1 MICSKAARAL
11 DGRPDG
17 PGSGGAGGAQDFAEG
32 KLFSGEGLRGFS
44 LWRALIGGP
53 SERGSDAADRRIPD
67 GDGGPA
73 EDAVDRGCV
82 RLGADGRFLDA
93 DAGAVALLGESAST
107 GEGKPVARLRLMVL
121 KRDVSDSEVTDSFEH
136 DGRSVSV
143 TLTAVPEGVVRAD
156 LCAARKP
163 ADAPQETVLELV
175 VDALEYAPIG
185 ALRISDEGRIVGH
198 NRFLSDW
205 LGPGGSNAMLG
216 FEFLPLVAEHD
227 RDRVRQVIAGADAS
241 GETSRPIDVTVGG
254 GDTERVASM
263 FVRRPRGNPSQRVVY
278 LIDVSEQRSL
288 EVQFAQSQKMQAVGQ
303 LAGGVAHD
311 FNNLLTAMTGYCDL
325 LLQRHRAGD
334 QSFADVMQIKQNAN
348 RAANLVR
355 QLLAFSRQQT
365 LIPRVVDL
373 TEILSDLS
381 HLLRRLIGETVVLE
395 LEHGRDLRPVRV
407 DPGQLEQVI
416 INLVVN
422 ARDAMPGGGR
432 ISMRTG
438 LTETVRPLRQGDEVM
453 PPGEY
458 VLIEVIDTGT
468 GMPPDVQKRIF
479 EPFFTT
485 KDLGQGTGLG
495 LSTAFGIIKQF
506 GGYMFVDSTQGVG
519 TTFSIYLPAWTGA
532 LEATAADGPRRLDTD
547 LSGTGTVLLVE
558 DEDPVRLFAARAL
571 RGKGYTVLEA
581 RSGEAA
587 LELLRGENPQVDLM
601 VTDVMMPGIDGPTL
615 IREVRKDR
623 PSLPVVCIS
632 GYSEDALR
640 QRIADA
646 ESVAFLPK
654 PFSLK
659 QLAQA
664 VKHASLP
671 IDPGS

>member
-1 MICSKAARAL
+1 M
-11 DGRPDG
+11 
-17 PGSGGAGGAQDFAEG
+17 AEA
-32 KLFSGEGLRGFS
+32 KLFSGGGLKGS
-44 LWRALIGGP
+44 AIWRALTGARP
-53 SERGSDAADRRIPD
+53 EPVD
-67 GDGGPA
+67 GTNTA
-73 EDAVDRGCV
+73 ETEVEPGEDTGRV
-82 RLGADGRFLDA
+82 RLAGDGRFLEA
-93 DAGAVALLGESAST
+93 DPAVAAIFGESGAR
-107 GEGKPVARLRLMVL
+107 GEGKAIARLRLMVL
-121 KRDVSDSEVTDSFEH
+121 KREPDAAEIRESFDH
-136 DGRSVSV
+136 DGRSVEV
-143 TLTAVPEGVVRAD
+143 VLRTAGDGTFIAD
-156 LCAARKP
+156 LKSPRQPPVAMR
-163 ADAPQETVLELV
+163 ESMEEV
-175 VDALEYAPIG
+175 VTDALEFAPVG
-185 ALRISDEGRIVGH
+185 AVRIDSDGRIVGH
-198 NRFLSDW
+198 NRFVSDW
-205 LGPGGSNAMLG
+205 LGPGGRNALLG
-216 FEFLPLVAEHD
+216 QEFMPMVAEQD
-227 RDRVRQVIAGADAS
+227 RDKVRQVLADADPD
-241 GETSRPIDVTVGG
+241 GATSKPVDVVL
-254 GDTERVASM
+254 GDSEAERFASM
-263 FVRRPRGNPSQRVVY
+263 FVRRPRTNREQRVIY

-288 EVQFAQSQKMQAVGQ
+288 EAQFAQSQKMQAVGQ

-381 HLLRRLIGETVVLE
+381 HLLRRLIGETISLD

-422 ARDAMPGGGR
+422 ARDAMPSGGR
-432 ISMRTG
+432 VAMRTG

-468 GMPPDVQKRIF
+468 GMPTEVQERIF

-506 GGYMFVDSTQGVG
+506 GGYMFVDSTIGVG
-519 TTFSIYLPAWTGA
+519 TTFSIYLPAWNGEVEVNA
-532 LEATAADGPRRLDTD
+532 VEGQRRIDAD

-587 LELLRGENPQVDLM
+587 LELLETENPPLDLM

-615 IREVRKDR
+615 IREVRKSR
-623 PSLPVVCIS
+623 PALSVVCIS

-664 VKHASLP
+664 VKHASQVP
-671 IDPGS
+671 DGGS

>member
-1 MICSKAARAL
+1 MT
-11 DGRPDG
+11 
-17 PGSGGAGGAQDFAEG
+17 ET
-32 KLFSGEGLRGFS
+32 KLFSGGGLKATA
-44 LWRALIGGP
+44 LWRALTGGSGQAGSGAG
-53 SERGSDAADRRIPD
+53 SEADSCADRTTSGGVD
-67 GDGGPA
+67 GDGRDGA
-73 EDAVDRGCV
+73 ARGRV
-82 RLGADGRFLDA
+82 RLAEDGRFLDA
-93 DAGAVALLGESAST
+93 DDGAAEILGEEAAA
-107 GEGKPVARLRLMVL
+107 GRGKAIGRLRLMVL
-121 KRDVSDSEVTDSFEH
+121 KRDAMSSESGAEIVESFDH
-136 DGRSVSV
+136 GGRRVQA
-143 TLTAVPEGVVRAD
+143 TLTASGDGTVTAD
-156 LCAARKP
+156 LEAEAMP
-163 ADAPQETVLELV
+163 EVSVEPVFELV

-185 ALRISDEGRIVGH
+185 ALRMDRAGRIIGH
-198 NRFLSDW
+198 NLFLSEW
-205 LGPGGSNAMLG
+205 LGPGGRNALLG
-216 FEFLPLVAEHD
+216 SEFLPLVAEQD
-227 RDRVRQVIAGADAS
+227 RDRVRRAIEDADPQ
-241 GETSRPIDVTVGG
+241 GETSKPIDVAVGDG
-254 GDTERVASM
+254 ETERFASM
-263 FVRRPRGNPSQRVVY
+263 YVRRPQDDSTQRMIY

-373 TEILSDLS
+373 TEILSDIS
-381 HLLRRLIGETVVLE
+381 HLLRRLIGETVTLE

-422 ARDAMPGGGR
+422 ARDAMPSGGL

-458 VLIEVIDTGT
+458 VMIEVIDTGT
-468 GMPPDVQKRIF
+468 GMTVDVQKRIF

-506 GGYMFVDSTQGVG
+506 GGYMFVDSTLDVG

-532 LEATAADGPRRLDTD
+532 VEASTDDGQRRLDTD
-547 LSGTGTVLLVE
+547 LSGSGTVLLVE

-587 LELLRGENPQVDLM
+587 LELLRGENPEIDLM
-601 VTDVMMPGIDGPTL
+601 VTDVMMPGIDGPAL

-623 PSLPVVCIS
+623 PTLSIVCIS

-640 QRIADA
+640 QRIADT

-664 VKHASLP
+664 VKIATQRSG
-671 IDPGS
+671 PGS

>member
-1 MICSKAARAL
+1 M
-11 DGRPDG
+11 
-17 PGSGGAGGAQDFAEG
+17 AES
-32 KLFSGEGLRGFS
+32 KLFSGRGFRGS
-44 LWRALIGGP
+44 AIWRALTGAPASGANDP
-53 SERGSDAADRRIPD
+53 PASAEPEPEGDETGS
-67 GDGGPA
+67 
-73 EDAVDRGCV
+73 V
-82 RLGADGRFLDA
+82 RLAADGRFLEA
-93 DAGAVALLGESAST
+93 DAGAVALLGDEAAR
-107 GEGKPVARLRLMVL
+107 GEGKAIARLRLMAL
-121 KRDVSDSEVTDSFEH
+121 KRDAGEAETRESFDH
-136 DGRSVSV
+136 AGRPV
-143 TLTAVPEGVVRAD
+143 AVVLRPAAGDALSAE
-156 LCAARKP
+156 LSAARRP
-163 ADAPQETVLELV
+163 TPPPQSLEEV
-175 VDALEYAPIG
+175 VTDALEFAPMG
-185 ALRISDEGRIVGH
+185 TVRITADGVIVGH
-198 NRFLSDW
+198 NRFFSEW
-205 LGPGGSNAMLG
+205 LGPGGRNAMLG
-216 FEFLPLVAEHD
+216 RTFLPLVAERD
-227 RDRVRQVIAGADAS
+227 RDRVRQVLEDADPDGA
-241 GETSRPIDVTVGG
+241 TSRPADIVL
-254 GDTERVASM
+254 GDGDGERFASM
-263 FVRRPRGNPSQRVVY
+263 FVRRPRGSSTERVIY

-288 EVQFAQSQKMQAVGQ
+288 EAQFAQSQKMQAVGQ

-381 HLLRRLIGETVVLE
+381 HLLRRLIGETITLD

-432 ISMRTG
+432 IAMRTG
-438 LTETVRPLRQGDEVM
+438 ITETVRPLRQGDEVM
-453 PPGEY
+453 PAGEY
-458 VLIEVIDTGT
+458 VMIEVIDDGT
-468 GMPPDVQKRIF
+468 GMPAEVQERIF

-506 GGYMFVDSTQGVG
+506 GGYMFVDSTPDVG
-519 TTFSIYLPAWTGA
+519 TTFSIYLPAWTG
-532 LEATAADGPRRLDTD
+532 EVEVTAADGHRRLDAD
-547 LSGTGTVLLVE
+547 LSGSGTVLLVE

-587 LELLRGENPQVDLM
+587 LELLQAEKPKIDLM

-623 PSLPVVCIS
+623 PAVPVVCIS

-664 VKHASLP
+664 VKHASQP
-671 IDPGS
+671 PDAGS

>member
-1 MICSKAARAL
+1 MAESKMF
-11 DGRPDG
+11 
-17 PGSGGAGGAQDFAEG
+17 SGGVTGSAF
-32 KLFSGEGLRGFS
+32 
-44 LWRALIGGP
+44 WRALTGGRA
-53 SERGSDAADRRIPD
+53 ERTEPGQGPTPEPTPADEETGRVWL
-67 GDGGPA
+67 A
-73 EDAVDRGCV
+73 
-82 RLGADGRFLDA
+82 ADGRFETA
-93 DAGAVALLGESAST
+93 DAGAATILGDAAAR
-107 GEGKPVARLRLMVL
+107 GEGKAIARLRLIAL
-121 KRDVSDSEVTDSFEH
+121 KRDPAEEQTEEQFEH
-136 DGRSVSV
+136 EGRSVRAVLAPSADGGLEVSLSSPRPPEEAPPASV
-143 TLTAVPEGVVRAD
+143 EEIVT
-156 LCAARKP
+156 
-163 ADAPQETVLELV
+163 
-175 VDALEYAPIG
+175 DALEFAPIG
-185 ALRISDEGRIVGH
+185 AVRIKTDGVIVGH
-198 NRFLSDW
+198 NRFVSEW
-205 LGPGGSNAMLG
+205 LGSGGRNALLG
-216 FEFLPLVAEHD
+216 HAFMPLVAEQD
-227 RDRVRQVIAGADAS
+227 RDRVRQALTDADPS
-241 GETSRPIDVTVGG
+241 GETSKPIDVVM
-254 GDTERVASM
+254 GDSETERFASM
-263 FVRRPRGNPSQRVVY
+263 YVRRPGTNSSQRVIY
-278 LIDVSEQRSL
+278 LIDVSDQRSL
-288 EVQFAQSQKMQAVGQ
+288 EAQFAQSQKMQAVGQ

-365 LIPRVVDL
+365 LIPRVIDL

-381 HLLRRLIGETVVLE
+381 HLLRRLIGETITLD

-422 ARDAMPGGGR
+422 ARDAMPAGGR
-432 ISMRTG
+432 IAMRTG

-453 PPGEY
+453 PPGEF

-468 GMPPDVQKRIF
+468 GMPPDVRKRIF

-485 KDLGQGTGLG
+485 KDLGHGTGLG

-506 GGYMFVDSTQGVG
+506 GGYLFVDSTEGVG
-519 TTFSIYLPAWTGA
+519 TTFSIYLPAWNGTVEVSAG
-532 LEATAADGPRRLDTD
+532 DGQRRLDTD
-547 LSGTGTVLLVE
+547 LSGSGTVLLVE

-587 LELLRGENPQVDLM
+587 LELLDAEGPEINLM

-615 IREVRKDR
+615 IREVRKTR
-623 PSLPVVCIS
+623 PNLSVVCIS

-646 ESVAFLPK
+646 DSVAFLPK

-664 VKHASLP
+664 VKLASKP
-671 IDPGS
+671 TDGGS

>member
-1 MICSKAARAL
+1 MTGSAIWRAL
-11 DGRPDG
+11 TGGAATRDSGD
-17 PGSGGAGGAQDFAEG
+17 GGAGGEEVA
-32 KLFSGEGLRGFS
+32 GE
-44 LWRALIGGP
+44 
-53 SERGSDAADRRIPD
+53 
-67 GDGGPA
+67 
-73 EDAVDRGCV
+73 AVERGCV
-82 RLGADGRFLDA
+82 RLGTDGRFLDA
-93 DAGAVALLGESAST
+93 DAGAAAILGDGAAA
-107 GEGKPVARLRLMVL
+107 GEGKAVARLRLMVL
-121 KRDVSDSEVTDSFEH
+121 KRDPADSETTDTFDHE
-136 DGRSVSV
+136 GRAVSVSLV
-143 TLTAVPEGVVRAD
+143 ALADGVLRAD
-156 LCAARKP
+156 LSAPRKP
-163 ADAPQETVLELV
+163 PPVAQETVLELV
-175 VDALEYAPIG
+175 IDALEYAPIG
-185 ALRISDEGRIVGH
+185 ALRMDDQGRIVGH

-205 LGPGGSNAMLG
+205 LGPGGRNAMLG
-216 FEFLPLVAEHD
+216 LEFLPLVAEHE
-227 RDRVRQVIAGADAS
+227 RDRVRQVIADADLS
-241 GETSRPIDVTVGG
+241 GERTIPIDVNVGS
-254 GDTERVASM
+254 GDHERVASM
-263 FVRRPRGNPSQRVVY
+263 FVRRPRGNPTQRVIY

-288 EVQFAQSQKMQAVGQ
+288 EMQFAQSQKMQAVGQ

-381 HLLRRLIGETVVLE
+381 HLLRRLIGETVALE

-432 ISMRTG
+432 IAMRTG

-458 VLIEVIDTGT
+458 VMIEVIDTGT
-468 GMPPDVQKRIF
+468 GMPPEVQKRIF

-506 GGYMFVDSTQGVG
+506 GGYMFVDSTLGVG

-532 LEATAADGPRRLDTD
+532 METSAADGPRRLDTD

-587 LELLRGENPQVDLM
+587 LDLLNGENPQVDLM

-664 VKHASLP
+664 VKYASQP
-671 IDPGS
+671 VDPGS

>member
-1 MICSKAARAL
+1 MVTDHLKGERGGWFG
-11 DGRPDG
+11 GRSLRG
-17 PGSGGAGGAQDFAEG
+17 MLSRLAGAGAGGPAKEAP
-32 KLFSGEGLRGFS
+32 
-44 LWRALIGGP
+44 P
-53 SERGSDAADRRIPD
+53 SETAASETAAGSDRAASGASGTVLDTGHIRLD
-67 GDGGPA
+67 GNGQFR
-73 EDAVDRGCV
+73 E
-82 RLGADGRFLDA
+82 A
-93 DAGAVALLGESAST
+93 DAGAVAILGEAAST
-107 GEGKPVARLRLMVL
+107 GAGKAIARLRLMVL
-121 KRDVSDSEVTDSFEH
+121 KREPGAGDDTATLDHNGRRVDVVLRAGDDGTFEAVLSAAPVVAHATLPVEEIVT
-136 DGRSVSV
+136 
-143 TLTAVPEGVVRAD
+143 
-156 LCAARKP
+156 
-163 ADAPQETVLELV
+163 
-175 VDALEYAPIG
+175 DALEFAPIG
-185 ALRISDEGRIVGH
+185 AARLNADLRIVGH
-198 NRFLSDW
+198 NRFLSQW
-205 LGPGGSNAMLG
+205 LGSGERNAMLG
-216 FEFLPLVAEHD
+216 LEFLPLIAERD
-227 RDRVRQVIAGADAS
+227 RDRFCQVLEDAS
-241 GETSRPIDVTVGG
+241 PDGETSRPMDIVLGAAES
-254 GDTERVASM
+254 ERFASL
-263 FVRRPRGNPSQRVVY
+263 FVRRPRGNPNERVIY

-288 EVQFAQSQKMQAVGQ
+288 EAQFAQSQKMQAVGQ

-381 HLLRRLIGETVVLE
+381 HLLRRLIGETVTLD
-395 LEHGRDLRPVRV
+395 LEHGRDLKPVKV

-422 ARDAMPGGGR
+422 ARDAMAGGGR
-432 ISMRTG
+432 IAMRTG
-438 LTETVRPLRQGDEVM
+438 VTQTVRPLRQGDEVM
-453 PPGEY
+453 PPGDY
-458 VLIEVIDTGT
+458 VMIEVIDSGC
-468 GMPPDVQKRIF
+468 GMRPEVQARIF

-485 KDLGQGTGLG
+485 KDVGQGTGLG

-506 GGYMFVDSTQGVG
+506 GGYMFVDSTVSVG

-532 LEATAADGPRRLDTD
+532 LEPAVVDGQRRIDTD
-547 LSGTGTVLLVE
+547 LSGSGTVLLVE

-587 LELLRGENPQVDLM
+587 LELIENPSVIVDLM

-646 ESVAFLPK
+646 DSVAFLPK

-664 VKHASLP
+664 VKQASHP
-671 IDPGS
+671 TDPKS

>member
-1 MICSKAARAL
+1 MADA
-11 DGRPDG
+11 
-17 PGSGGAGGAQDFAEG
+17 
-32 KLFSGEGLRGFS
+32 KLFSGGGMKGTAI
-44 LWRALIGGP
+44 WRALAGVWTPQGH
-53 SERGSDAADRRIPD
+53 AADASAAASGVAPQA
-67 GDGGPA
+67 P
-73 EDAVDRGCV
+73 DRGQV
-82 RLGADGRFLDA
+82 RLGADGRFLEA
-93 DAGAVALLGESAST
+93 DAGVAEILGEAGAR
-107 GEGKPVARLRLMVL
+107 GEGKSIARLRLAVL
-121 KRDVSDSEVTDSFEH
+121 KRDPSEAEFHEAIDHEGRQIDVMLRVAE
-136 DGRSVSV
+136 DG
-143 TLTAVPEGVVRAD
+143 TITAD
-156 LCAARKP
+156 LEALARPAASP
-163 ADAPQETVLELV
+163 PESIAEV
-175 VDALEYAPIG
+175 VTDALEFAPIG
-185 ALRISDEGRIVGH
+185 AVRIDAGGKIVGH
-198 NRFLSDW
+198 NRFVSGW
-205 LGPGGSNAMLG
+205 LGPGGRNALLG
-216 FEFLPLVAEHD
+216 HDFMPLVAEQD
-227 RDRVRQVIAGADAS
+227 RDRLRQVLADADPD
-241 GETSRPIDVTVGG
+241 GETSKSVDVVM
-254 GDTERVASM
+254 GDGEAERFASI
-263 FVRRPRGNPSQRVVY
+263 FVRRPQSNRDQRVIY

-288 EVQFAQSQKMQAVGQ
+288 ELQFAQSQKMQAVGQ

-381 HLLRRLIGETVVLE
+381 HLLRRLIGETITLD

-422 ARDAMPGGGR
+422 ARDAMSGGGR
-432 ISMRTG
+432 IAMRTG

-453 PPGEY
+453 PAGEY

-506 GGYMFVDSTQGVG
+506 GGYMFVDSTLDVG
-519 TTFSIYLPAWTGA
+519 TTFSIYLPAWNG
-532 LEATAADGPRRLDTD
+532 EVEVSVGDGLRRLDTD

-587 LELLRGENPQVDLM
+587 LELLKAENPDIDLM
-601 VTDVMMPGIDGPTL
+601 VTDVMMPGMDGPAL

-623 PSLPVVCIS
+623 PTLSVVCIS

-664 VKHASLP
+664 VKHATQP
-671 IDPGS
+671 VDPGS

>member
-1 MICSKAARAL
+1 M
-11 DGRPDG
+11 
-17 PGSGGAGGAQDFAEG
+17 
-32 KLFSGEGLRGFS
+32 
-44 LWRALIGGP
+44 
-53 SERGSDAADRRIPD
+53 
-67 GDGGPA
+67 
-73 EDAVDRGCV
+73 
-82 RLGADGRFLDA
+82 
-93 DAGAVALLGESAST
+93 
-107 GEGKPVARLRLMVL
+107 
-121 KRDVSDSEVTDSFEH
+121 
-136 DGRSVSV
+136 
-143 TLTAVPEGVVRAD
+143 
-156 LCAARKP
+156 
-163 ADAPQETVLELV
+163 
-175 VDALEYAPIG
+175 
-185 ALRISDEGRIVGH
+185 
-198 NRFLSDW
+198 
-205 LGPGGSNAMLG
+205 
-216 FEFLPLVAEHD
+216 
-227 RDRVRQVIAGADAS
+227 
-241 GETSRPIDVTVGG
+241 
-254 GDTERVASM
+254 
-263 FVRRPRGNPSQRVVY
+263 
-278 LIDVSEQRSL
+278 
-288 EVQFAQSQKMQAVGQ
+288 
-303 LAGGVAHD
+303 
-311 FNNLLTAMTGYCDL
+311 
-325 LLQRHRAGD
+325 
-334 QSFADVMQIKQNAN
+334 
-348 RAANLVR
+348 
-355 QLLAFSRQQT
+355 
-365 LIPRVVDL
+365 
-373 TEILSDLS
+373 
-381 HLLRRLIGETVVLE
+381 E

-422 ARDAMPGGGR
+422 ARDAMPTGGR

-506 GGYMFVDSTQGVG
+506 GGYMFVDSTLEVG

-532 LEATAADGPRRLDTD
+532 METSATDGPRRLDTD

-587 LELLRGENPQVDLM
+587 LDLLNGENPQVDLM

-623 PSLPVVCIS
+623 PHLPVVCIS

-671 IDPGS
+671 VDPGS

>member
-1 MICSKAARAL
+1 MADA
-11 DGRPDG
+11 
-17 PGSGGAGGAQDFAEG
+17 
-32 KLFSGEGLRGFS
+32 KLFSGGGLKATAI
-44 LWRALIGGP
+44 WRALVGARPETEGLP
-53 SERGSDAADRRIPD
+53 EDVADGAGDPD
-67 GDGGPA
+67 TGDTRTSG
-73 EDAVDRGCV
+73 RV
-82 RLGADGRFLDA
+82 RLAEDGRFLEA
-93 DAGAVALLGESAST
+93 DAGAVELLGEAAA
-107 GEGKPVARLRLMVL
+107 EGRGKAIARLRLMVL
-121 KRDVSDSEVTDSFEH
+121 KRGAGEEESQDAFDHERRRVEVVLSPSEDGTVT
-136 DGRSVSV
+136 
-143 TLTAVPEGVVRAD
+143 AD
-156 LCAARKP
+156 LSATPAAALDVQP
-163 ADAPQETVLELV
+163 VLELV

-185 ALRISDEGRIVGH
+185 ALRIDEHGRIVGH

-205 LGPGGSNAMLG
+205 LGPGGRNALLG
-216 FEFLPLVAEHD
+216 SEFLPLVAEQD
-227 RDRVRQVIAGADAS
+227 RDRVRQTIADAD
-241 GETSRPIDVTVGG
+241 PD
-254 GDTERVASM
+254 GDTSKSIDIAVGDGEADRFASM
-263 FVRRPRGNPSQRVVY
+263 YVRRPRGDPGQRVIY
-278 LIDVSEQRSL
+278 LIDISEQRSL

-381 HLLRRLIGETVVLE
+381 HLLRRLIGETVSLE

-422 ARDAMPGGGR
+422 ARDAMPAGGR
-432 ISMRTG
+432 IAMRTG

-468 GMPPDVQKRIF
+468 GMTAEVQKRIF

-485 KDLGQGTGLG
+485 KDLGHGTGLG

-506 GGYMFVDSTQGVG
+506 GGYMFVDSTLEVG

-532 LEATAADGPRRLDTD
+532 VEAAAGDGHRRIDTD

-587 LELLRGENPQVDLM
+587 LDLLRGENPDIDLM

-623 PSLPVVCIS
+623 PTLPVVCIS

-640 QRIADA
+640 QRIADS

-664 VKHASLP
+664 VKHATQP
-671 IDPGS
+671 RDPGS

>member
-1 MICSKAARAL
+1 M
-11 DGRPDG
+11 
-17 PGSGGAGGAQDFAEG
+17 AET
-32 KLFSGEGLRGFS
+32 KLFSGGGLKATAF
-44 LWRALIGGP
+44 WRTLTGAGREAGG
-53 SERGSDAADRRIPD
+53 ELAGSGADRTVSGGAD
-67 GDGGPA
+67 GAGDDPSHSA
-73 EDAVDRGCV
+73 RGRV
-82 RLGADGRFLDA
+82 RLAQDGRFLDA
-93 DAGAVALLGESAST
+93 DAGAAEILGDEAAA
-107 GEGKPVARLRLMVL
+107 GRGKAIGRLRLMAL
-121 KRDVSDSEVTDSFEH
+121 KH
-136 DGRSVSV
+136 DAQAAESGAEIREAFDHEGRQVQV
-143 TLTAVPEGVVRAD
+143 TLTASGDGTVTAD
-156 LCAARKP
+156 LVAAALPELRAEP
-163 ADAPQETVLELV
+163 VLELV
-175 VDALEYAPIG
+175 VDALEYAPVG
-185 ALRISDEGRIVGH
+185 TLRMDRAGRITAH
-198 NRFLSDW
+198 NLFLSDW
-205 LGPGGSNAMLG
+205 LGPGGRNALIG
-216 FEFLPLVAEHD
+216 ADFLPLVAEQD
-227 RDRVRQVIAGADAS
+227 RDRVRRTIDDADPE
-241 GETSRPIDVTVGG
+241 GETSKSIDIAVGDG
-254 GDTERVASM
+254 ETERFASM
-263 FVRRPRGNPSQRVVY
+263 YVRRPQGDPSQRVIY
-278 LIDVSEQRSL
+278 LIDISEQRSL

-381 HLLRRLIGETVVLE
+381 HLLRRLIGETVTLE

-422 ARDAMPGGGR
+422 ARDAMPSGGR

-468 GMPPDVQKRIF
+468 GMTAEVQKRIF

-506 GGYMFVDSTQGVG
+506 GGYMFVDSTPDVG
-519 TTFSIYLPAWTGA
+519 TTFSIYLPAWTGTV
-532 LEATAADGPRRLDTD
+532 EASAGDGQRRLDTD

-587 LELLRGENPQVDLM
+587 LELLRGENPDIDLM

-623 PSLPVVCIS
+623 PTLSVVCIS

-640 QRIADA
+640 QRIADT

-664 VKHASLP
+664 VKHATQRS
-671 IDPGS
+671 GAES

>member
-1 MICSKAARAL
+1 MKGSSVWRAVTGIWSSSQGQEEPA
-11 DGRPDG
+11 DG
-17 PGSGGAGGAQDFAEG
+17 GSGN
-32 KLFSGEGLRGFS
+32 GELV
-44 LWRALIGGP
+44 
-53 SERGSDAADRRIPD
+53 E
-67 GDGGPA
+67 
-73 EDAVDRGCV
+73 RGCV
-82 RLGADGRFLDA
+82 RLGGDGRFLEA
-93 DAGAVALLGESAST
+93 DAGAVALLGDGAAT
-107 GEGKPVARLRLMVL
+107 GEGKAVARLRLMVL
-121 KRDVSDSEVTDSFEH
+121 KRDPAEAESTDSFDHE
-136 DGRSVSV
+136 GRQVAV
-143 TLTAVPEGVVRAD
+143 TLTAQPEDVVQAD
-156 LCAARKP
+156 LSAARKP
-163 ADAPQETVLELV
+163 AEQPPETKLELV

-185 ALRISDEGRIVGH
+185 ALRIDEDDRIVGH
-198 NRFLSDW
+198 NRFLSEW
-205 LGPGGSNAMLG
+205 LGPGGRNAMLG
-216 FEFLPLVAEHD
+216 SEFLPLVAEQD
-227 RDRVRQVIAGADAS
+227 RARVRQVIADADPT
-241 GETSRPIDVTVGG
+241 GETSPPIDVTVGAEER
-254 GDTERVASM
+254 ERVASM
-263 FVRRPRGNPSQRVVY
+263 FVRRPRGNPTQRVIY
-278 LIDVSEQRSL
+278 LIDVSDQRSL
-288 EVQFAQSQKMQAVGQ
+288 EMQFAQSQKMQAVGQ

-348 RAANLVR
+348 RAANLGR

-506 GGYMFVDSTQGVG
+506 GGYMFVDSTLEVG
-519 TTFSIYLPAWTGA
+519 TTFSIYLPAWNGA
-532 LEATAADGPRRLDTD
+532 VEVNAADGPRRLDTD

-587 LELLRGENPQVDLM
+587 LELLNGENPQVDLM

-615 IREVRKDR
+615 IREVRKGR
-623 PSLPVVCIS
+623 PKLPVVCIS

-664 VKHASLP
+664 VKHASQP
-671 IDPGS
+671 VDPGS